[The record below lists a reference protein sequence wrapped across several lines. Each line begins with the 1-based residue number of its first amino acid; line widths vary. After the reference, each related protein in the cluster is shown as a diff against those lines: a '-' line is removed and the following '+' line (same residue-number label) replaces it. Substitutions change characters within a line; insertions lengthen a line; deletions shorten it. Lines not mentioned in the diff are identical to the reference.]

1 MANRVATVNFTE
13 WVDGDTFTAR
23 RFNFFQ
29 SDGTTALDLSDAVP
43 RVQIRKGSYTGKLM
57 KTATIGDGLTWV
69 SQADGELEVGGFVL
83 DWEGAGDYYYDLQ
96 LTYTTSGII
105 RTYVRGKISLMP
117 QATQNA

>member
-69 SQADGELEVGGFVL
+69 SQANGQLELGGFRL
-83 DWEGAGDYYYDLQ
+83 SWDGAGDYYYDVQ
-96 LTYTTSGII
+96 MTYATSGIV
-105 RTYVRGKISLMP
+105 RTYVRGKISLIA
-117 QATQNA
+117 QSTQDA